1 MIKDQLNIKENLIY
15 KVLENDEAFLKA
27 LYKEWRV
34 EFKSWFE
41 RKYQLNDAE
50 SSEIYQDTFL
60 QLFIN
65 IREEKVTEIEHPKT
79 YLYGIGKN
87 LMRQRYKKE
96 GKEMLLSEGID
107 LIDQEDFDF
116 HRERSEQSSE
126 IMQLLN
132 HFGDPCRTLLL
143 MFYFEKFSHEVIA
156 ERMGY
161 KNEQVVKKKKSLCMS
176 DLRRLW
182 TDYRKKMQMI

>member
-1 MIKDQLNIKENLIY
+1 MVKDQLNSNANLID
-15 KVLENDEAFLKA
+15 KVLENDEAFLKV
-27 LYKEWRV
+27 LYKDWRG
-34 EFKSWFE
+34 EFKSWFG

-65 IREEKVTEIEHPKT
+65 IKEGKVTEITHPKT

-87 LMRQRYKKE
+87 LMRQKFRND
-96 GKEMLLSEGID
+96 GKSMRSLEDVDPVDED
-107 LIDQEDFDF
+107 DYLIKLDRIEQR
-116 HRERSEQSSE
+116 REIIQV
-126 IMQLLN
+126 LKN
-132 HFGDPCRTLLL
+132 FGDPCRTLLM

-161 KNEQVVKKKKSLCMS
+161 KNEQVVKKKKSICMS
-176 DLRRLW
+176 ELRKFWSDFRNKV
-182 TDYRKKMQMI
+182 KKI

>member
-1 MIKDQLNIKENLIY
+1 MVKDQLNIKANLID
-15 KVLENDEAFLKA
+15 KVLANDESFLKA
-27 LYKEWRV
+27 LYKEWRS

-41 RKYQLNDAE
+41 GKYQLDDAE

-65 IREEKVTEIEHPKT
+65 IRERKVTQIEHPKT

-87 LMRQRYKKE
+87 LMRQKFKKE
-96 GKEMLLSEGID
+96 GRVMETLDSIDPVDQDDFLFQKE
-107 LIDQEDFDF
+107 
-116 HRERSEQSSE
+116 RAEQSQE
-126 IMQLLN
+126 IIEVLK

-143 MFYFEKFSHEVIA
+143 MFYFEKYSHEVIA

-161 KNEQVVKKKKSLCMS
+161 KNEKVVKKKKSLCMS
-176 DLRRLW
+176 DLRKFW